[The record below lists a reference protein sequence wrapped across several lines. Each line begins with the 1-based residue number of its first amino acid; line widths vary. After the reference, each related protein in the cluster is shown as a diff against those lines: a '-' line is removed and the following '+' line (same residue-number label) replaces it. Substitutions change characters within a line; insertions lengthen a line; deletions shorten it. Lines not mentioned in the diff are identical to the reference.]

1 MRFNKSEGPAGK
13 KAIEEGEIN
22 RQSRKDE
29 SNTCEEAQSF
39 SKNIEGP
46 SFIKGASYQRRLK
59 PTNSVIWRVKE
70 AVVGLVASSCKSGK
84 KEVTP
89 AAPRQAET
97 SSRVEERCDDGAMS
111 RVANAQPYSDKVEG
125 STSAP
130 TRVVNTQMKTTEAA
144 GSFCS
149 FSDKVKG
156 SMDAQTRVVT
166 AQRKTV
172 EVAKTARPS
181 SDKVE
186 ESMGAPTWVANGLM
200 LRR

>member
-1 MRFNKSEGPAGK
+1 
-13 KAIEEGEIN
+13 
-22 RQSRKDE
+22 
-29 SNTCEEAQSF
+29 
-39 SKNIEGP
+39 
-46 SFIKGASYQRRLK
+46 
-59 PTNSVIWRVKE
+59 
-70 AVVGLVASSCKSGK
+70 
-84 KEVTP
+84 
-89 AAPRQAET
+89 
-97 SSRVEERCDDGAMS
+97 
-111 RVANAQPYSDKVEG
+111 
-125 STSAP
+125 
-130 TRVVNTQMKTTEAA
+130 MKTTEAA